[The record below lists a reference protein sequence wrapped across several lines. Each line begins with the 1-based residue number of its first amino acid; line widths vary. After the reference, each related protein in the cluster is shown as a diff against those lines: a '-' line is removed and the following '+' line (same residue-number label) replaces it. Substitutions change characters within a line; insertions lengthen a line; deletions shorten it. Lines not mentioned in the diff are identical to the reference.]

1 MFSFLPK
8 TYYYKFCIMKEK
20 IDICLLTSRRPEL
33 FKETIDSLFK
43 SNPDLILYINN
54 IYILDDR
61 STLED
66 REMMVNFVSSYTLKN
81 PTMICFNSDEPFDWV
96 DKYNFIGKI
105 VDTKFV
111 FILED
116 DWKCIKPINFDFLIN
131 KMSSDKITQIALCDP
146 LWIQHE
152 NLINKYQNDD
162 FWENPWPN
170 DFRHITHKS
179 DNFWVWITVRMRHYT
194 NNPSITLTSILKE
207 SPFVKNK
214 SFEHLF
220 ADSQNLPFQ
229 LFSKELHFEH
239 IGNENSLT
247 NPKNI

>member
-1 MFSFLPK
+1 
-8 TYYYKFCIMKEK
+8 MKEK

-43 SNPDLILYINN
+43 ANPDLILYINN

-116 DWKCIKPINFDFLIN
+116 DWKCIKPINFNFLIN
-131 KMSSDKITQIALCDP
+131 KMSSGKITQIALCDP

-152 NLINKYQNDD
+152 NLINKYKNDD

-170 DFRHITHKS
+170 DFRHITH
-179 DNFWVWITVRMRHYT
+179 NQIT
-194 NNPSITLTSILKE
+194 
-207 SPFVKNK
+207 FG
-214 SFEHLF
+214 F
-220 ADSQNLPFQ
+220 
-229 LFSKELHFEH
+229 
-239 IGNENSLT
+239 G
-247 NPKNI
+247 